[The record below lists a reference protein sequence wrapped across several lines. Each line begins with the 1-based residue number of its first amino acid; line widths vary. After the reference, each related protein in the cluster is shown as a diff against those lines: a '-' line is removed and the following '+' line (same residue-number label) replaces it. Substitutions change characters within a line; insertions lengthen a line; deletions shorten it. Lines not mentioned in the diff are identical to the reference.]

1 MLRSVLVFT
10 KRLCLVHLH
19 MIAGLFLLVVV
30 FIVVALWKFSQG
42 PIDITFAADYVR
54 NSFQSKDYPVE
65 LNFDSVIISWPDLK
79 GAPNIDLANLTVAEN
94 GREKMHIG
102 EVSLQLAILPLLIG
116 QLEPE
121 AIILRNPVIRIVR
134 EKDGTFRT
142 LLSGA
147 QDEVEEQTESAQPP
161 LTAKQVGEALFLNGA
176 LPDSNLH
183 LLSSLKVVTITNAK
197 LVTRDRVVGKTWAVP
212 NISLYLNRTE
222 ENVDLSVAYTS
233 PGQEE
238 ETRMGARILRVS
250 EKGSDE
256 FQYSAD
262 LRNVDL
268 TFFMDNVTSLE
279 KISEKPMLMSGV
291 IDGSLDS
298 EWKLAKADVAL
309 RSPGGE
315 FRINS
320 GIKDLFV
327 YKNLMVNAAFDEAA
341 QRFSVKDTSLELNGT
356 TLNLSAEREKRD
368 DGKFILP
375 LRVTLPQLTLE
386 QIASLWPEDQR
397 DTLAAQWLTRDLSLA
412 TLSNIVVTANLPMHD
427 LASISVNDFAA
438 SFDFENLKAD
448 YRAPLIPAT
457 EAKGSAT
464 IKDDTLDIQINSGK
478 IADLNVSSGR
488 ITITHLAGPDA
499 VGIATI
505 DLKMNG
511 ALATVFNYI
520 SLEPIS
526 LGDSLGMDTKNVTG
540 QGTYDVNISFPA
552 LADLP
557 ADEVKVKVNADL
569 QNIRLPKIVHGLDI
583 SGGPFN
589 LKVDGGAFTLS
600 GKGFLDKAP
609 IDLVYSEY
617 IDPATAPYATDI
629 TAKLTTN
636 KDLRDAFGI
645 NLDDFISGD
654 VPVEIAYKEP
664 KPGDVTVAVKA
675 DLTPARAFV
684 EPLYFVK
691 QPGSPG
697 SATCVAVLKGG
708 EIQQIRDLDIRMG
721 RDQALGGQ
729 LNFGM
734 VGKERDVKSGSF
746 TTLSLG
752 TDNLFGMTFTQP
764 APNTLDFV
772 IKGEKLDARS
782 FLSSN
787 KNRDDEKSAEPSP
800 AVSVS
805 AQAKTMRTGSEPNQV
820 VQNPVI
826 KARVS
831 SGGHIDNLDIT
842 ASISD
847 SAFKLMMNPNQA
859 GVMKLKITA
868 ADAGKALYAFDLYD
882 TMAGGTL
889 NVEGTQISGGKSND
903 LKGTATISN
912 FAIVKAPALAKLI
925 NGMSLSGFDELL
937 NNKGIAFSK
946 LRTDF
951 SWKETPEGRVIN
963 LSNGRTSGAS
973 IGLTFGGVV
982 NQTKG
987 TMDISGTLVPMSEIN
1002 KFVSSIPLIG
1012 QLLTGGK
1019 NGGIIAA
1026 TYAMKGDSDNPRV
1039 FINPLSVLAPGF
1051 LRSILFEGGFDIDG
1065 DDEMEIK
1072 PTAPAKKGRGSYN

>member
-10 KRLCLVHLH
+10 KRLCLVPLH
-19 MIAGLFLLVVV
+19 MIAGLFLLVIV
-30 FIVVALWKFSQG
+30 FVIVALWKFSQG

-54 NSFQSKDYPVE
+54 NSFQSEEYPVD

-79 GAPNIDLANLTVAEN
+79 GAPNIDLANLTVVEN

-102 EVSLQLAILPLLIG
+102 QVSLQLAILPLLIG

-134 EKDGTFRT
+134 EKDGTFKT
-142 LLSGA
+142 LLSGE
-147 QDEVEEQTESAQPP
+147 QDEIEEQTETAQPA
-161 LTAKQVGEALFLNGA
+161 LTAKQVGEALFLNGT
-176 LPDSNLH
+176 LPNSNLH
-183 LLSSLKVVTITNAK
+183 LLSSLKVVNITNAK

-212 NISLYLNRTE
+212 NISVYLNRTE
-222 ENVDLSVAYTS
+222 ENVDLSVTYTS
-233 PGQEE
+233 PGQTEE
-238 ETRMGARILRVS
+238 SRLGARILRI
-250 EKGSDE
+250 DQDNINE

-262 LRNVDL
+262 LRNVDM
-268 TFFMDNVTSLE
+268 TFFMDNVTLLE
-279 KISEKPMLMSGV
+279 KISDKPMLMSGV
-291 IDGSLDS
+291 IDGALSPD
-298 EWKLAKADVAL
+298 WQITRADMAL

-315 FRINS
+315 FQINS
-320 GIKDLFV
+320 AQPDFFTYKD
-327 YKNLMVNAAFDEAA
+327 LMVNLDYDRAAK
-341 QRFSVKDTSLELNGT
+341 RFSLKDTQLELNGT
-356 TLNLSAEREKRD
+356 MLKMTAQREVRE

-375 LRVTLPQLTLE
+375 VRVSLPELTME
-386 QIASLWPEDQR
+386 QITALWPEDQR
-397 DTLAAQWLTRDLSLA
+397 DTLAAQWLTRDLTLA
-412 TLSNIVVTANLPMHD
+412 KLSNVIVTANLPMDD
-427 LASISVNDFAA
+427 LASISVNDFGA

-464 IKDDTLDIQINSGK
+464 IKDDTLDIKINSGK
-478 IADLNVSSGR
+478 IADLNVSEGR

-499 VGIATI
+499 VGEATI

-511 ALATVFNYI
+511 ALSTVFNYI

-526 LGDSLGMDTKNVTG
+526 LGDALGMDVKSVAG
-540 QGTYDVNISFPA
+540 RGTYDVNITFPA

-557 ADEVKVKVNADL
+557 ADAVKVKVNADL
-569 QNIRLPKIVHGLDI
+569 QDVRLPKIVHGLDI

-600 GKGFLDKAP
+600 GKGLLDKAP
-609 IDLVYSEY
+609 IELTYSEY

-636 KDLRDAFGI
+636 KALRDVFGI
-645 NLDDFISGD
+645 NLDDFITGD

-664 KPGDVTVAVKA
+664 KPGDVTVEVKA

-697 SATCVAVLKGG
+697 LATCVAVLKDG
-708 EIQQIRDLDIRMG
+708 EIQEIRNLDIKMG
-721 RDQALGGQ
+721 RDQAIGGLLQ
-729 LNFGM
+729 FGM

-746 TTLSLG
+746 TSLSLG
-752 TDNLFGMTFTQP
+752 TDNLFGMKFSQP
-764 APNTLDFV
+764 SPNHLVFDV
-772 IKGEKLDARS
+772 KGDKLDGRS
-782 FLSSN
+782 FLSSD
-787 KNRDDEKSAEPSP
+787 KTPEPKSSEPEKTT
-800 AVSVS
+800 VSVT
-805 AQAKTMRTGSEPNQV
+805 AQAKMLRTGDQPTQV
-820 VQNPVI
+820 IQNPVI
-826 KARVS
+826 KAKVS
-831 SGGHIDNLDIT
+831 PGGHIDNLDIA
-842 ASISD
+842 ASIGG
-847 SAFKLMMNPNQA
+847 SAFKLSMNPNQD
-859 GVMKLKITA
+859 GIMKLKITA

-889 NVEGTQISGGKSND
+889 NVEGTQIKGGKAND
-903 LKGTATISN
+903 LKGIATVSN
-912 FAIVKAPALAKLI
+912 FSIVKAPALAKLV

-951 SWKETPEGRVIN
+951 VWKETVDGRVIN
-963 LSNGRTSGAS
+963 LSDGRTSGAS
-973 IGLTFGGVV
+973 IGLSFGGVI

-987 TMDISGTLVPMSEIN
+987 TMDISGTFVPMSQIN
-1002 KFVSSIPLIG
+1002 KFVSSIPLVG

-1026 TYAMKGDSDNPRV
+1026 TYAMKGESDNPRV

-1051 LRSILFEGGFDIDG
+1051 LRSILFEGGFDFDG
-1065 DDEMEIK
+1065 DDEKELK
-1072 PTAPAKKGRGSYN
+1072 PAAPVKQGRGSYN